1 MPEQSRARSRAGI
14 EMNFAFGKARDVRP
28 EPNPD
33 APFRMLVLGDFGG
46 HRSRTEVRAS
56 AGFRPERVDM
66 DSFPALIRKLQPRI
80 ELDVGDQPRFT
91 IAISDLE
98 DFHPD
103 HLYATL
109 DFFAPMRE
117 LRRQLQD
124 PKTFDLAAAMLGA
137 VTPLSPSPAGE
148 ASEKAPAKASDPHA
162 HDEDLQRLL
171 GKAPSTPS
179 LPDANPTSPT
189 SPTSI
194 VDALIRDNVAPHV
207 VKKAD
212 PRQADL
218 VATVDA
224 MTGELM
230 RAVLHHPSFQQVEA
244 LWRGL
249 DRMLR
254 TVDLDETLQVFVMDV
269 SREEL
274 VQDLTAHTESA
285 IVRLVTDHGGPQ
297 PWSLLVDLNGYGHSQ
312 EDAALL
318 SHLGT
323 IAQEV
328 SAALV
333 AGTDLA
339 AWSAGASTEDEQAW
353 ATLRR
358 LPVATSVAVALP
370 DILLRL
376 PYGQATDPV
385 ERFAFT
391 EQTTPP
397 VASHYLWGSA
407 ALAVAQ
413 LLAQS
418 YAHAGGWDFTPGDE
432 STIDDL
438 PIHITKADGES
449 VQTPCAQAWLP
460 ESKIDALIKKGLMPL
475 VSAHG
480 RGEVRIPRFQSIAL
494 PPAALAGRWQGR

>member
-1 MPEQSRARSRAGI
+1 MPEQSRTRSRAGI
-14 EMNFAFGKARDVRP
+14 EMNFAFGKTKKVRH

-46 HRSRTEVRAS
+46 HRSRAEVRAS

-66 DSFPALIRKLQPRI
+66 DSLPSLMRKVQPRI
-80 ELDVGDQPRFT
+80 ELRVGDQAPFT
-91 IAISDLE
+91 LAIQDLE

-103 HLYATL
+103 QIYATL
-109 DFFAPMRE
+109 EFFAPMRE

-137 VTPLSPSPAGE
+137 VTPIA
-148 ASEKAPAKASDPHA
+148 AAPADTSSNASDSHA
-162 HDEDLQRLL
+162 HDQDLQRLL
-171 GKAPSTPS
+171 GKAPSPAPV
-179 LPDANPTSPT
+179 PDAN
-189 SPTSI
+189 PTSI
-194 VDALIRDNVAPHV
+194 VDALIRDNIAAHIVD
-207 VKKAD
+207 KAD

-230 RAVLHHPSFQQVEA
+230 RAVLHDPHFQQVEA

-254 TVDLDETLQVFVMDV
+254 SLELDETLQVFVMDV

-274 VQDLTAHTESA
+274 VQDLATHAESA
-285 IVRLVTDHGGPQ
+285 VVRLVTDHGGAQ
-297 PWSLLVDLNGYGHSQ
+297 PWSLIADLNSYGRRQ

-328 SAALV
+328 DAAV
-333 AGTDLA
+333 VVGMDWA
-339 AWSAGASTEDEQAW
+339 AWSAGFISPEDEQAW
-353 ATLRR
+353 TALRS

-370 DILLRL
+370 SILLRL
-376 PYGQATDPV
+376 PYGKATDPV
-385 ERFAFT
+385 ERFAFA
-391 EQTTPP
+391 EQATPP
-397 VASHYLWGSA
+397 VANRYLWGSA

-418 YAHAGGWDFTPGDE
+418 YTRAGGWDFSPGDNA
-432 STIDDL
+432 TMDDL
-438 PIHITKADGES
+438 PIHITKDDGES

-460 ESKIDALIKKGLMPL
+460 ESKIDALIKQGLMPL
-475 VSAHG
+475 VSAQG
-480 RGEVRIPRFQSIAL
+480 RGEVRVPRFQSVAL